1 MTRGQIELILQGKE
15 NSCRG
20 YSTRKCWHL
29 KLLEFVISRSS
40 VRTRLPALDLTCVTL
55 GSYAFGLAMLIPRS
69 WRSLAVFHV
78 PNLVVDASRC
88 PAKLLHASNRRRE
101 KMTSP
106 GLCAKASK
114 STARGDQ
121 GSSVRKSAWIG
132 DGDGVVEW

>member
-1 MTRGQIELILQGKE
+1 MCNPRILRIWSGDADSSKLAEL
-15 NSCRG
+15 
-20 YSTRKCWHL
+20 
-29 KLLEFVISRSS
+29 SR
-40 VRTRLPALDLTCVTL
+40 
-55 GSYAFGLAMLIPRS
+55 F
-69 WRSLAVFHV
+69 LAVFHV

-106 GLCAKASK
+106 GLCSKASK
-114 STARGDQ
+114 SKSRGDQ